1 MTNREEALRRRGQRL
16 AWLIVVWDIIEGAIA
31 VTAGLAA
38 GSIALIGFGID
49 SVIEVFA
56 AAVVIWQLRAGP
68 RARQRP
74 ALRLIAGSFLA
85 LAGYVTYKSISDLI
99 GAERPDTS
107 LVGIGLNVVALAVM
121 IPVAVA
127 QRRAVLPGRA
137 AAEGRR
143 PCLPSQTRRKARTSG
158 KQELGGRTV
167 PSSAMCWLPL
177 PVGPPRL
184 RTGWFS
190 GRGRRPGSSRTTGL
204 PTGSRAR
211 RRAARP
217 RRCWCRGRGRTCHR
231 PRCAACA

>member
-107 LVGIGLNVVALAVM
+107 LVGIGLTSS
-121 IPVAVA
+121 
-127 QRRAVLPGRA
+127 
-137 AAEGRR
+137 
-143 PCLPSQTRRKARTSG
+143 PS
-158 KQELGGRTV
+158 
-167 PSSAMCWLPL
+167 PS
-177 PVGPPRL
+177 
-184 RTGWFS
+184 
-190 GRGRRPGSSRTTGL
+190 
-204 PTGSRAR
+204 
-211 RRAARP
+211 
-217 RRCWCRGRGRTCHR
+217 
-231 PRCAACA
+231 